1 MFLSVRSAVQ
11 TCKGWRVAS
20 LLVALW
26 MSVLLAAPALARE
39 HVQRLRPNDAD
50 ARGYNVYLGF
60 GEPPGPDSMDVG
72 LLAPEADGVAEILLT
87 DLPDDVEIQI
97 EMTAYRDGL
106 ESPRSNRIVLPPLTP
121 ASEPASA
128 VPSSSTTRTEPSSG
142 STGTSSVTTTTTA
155 GDTPSSS
162 PTRLTSSGSTGSTPS
177 NGPSALSGKSV
188 KKAQKQLRKAARKVQ
203 KLARKVQKLARKV
216 QKLDTKLQG
225 LEQEQGSLGAAAS
238 SGKLARM
245 NRKIS
250 RAESKISGLMAELTA
265 AQTSVV
271 SLRQRLGS

>member
-1 MFLSVRSAVQ
+1 MFPSVRSAVQ
-11 TCKGWRVAS
+11 TCKDWRVAS

-26 MSVLLAAPALARE
+26 MSVLLAAPALARD
-39 HVQRLRPNDAD
+39 HVQRLLPNDAD

-121 ASEPASA
+121 ANEPASA
-128 VPSSSTTRTEPSSG
+128 GPSSSTTRTEPSSG

-155 GDTPSSS
+155 SNTSSSS

-177 NGPSALSGKSV
+177 NGPSALSGKSA
-188 KKAQKQLRKAARKVQ
+188 KKAQKQLRKAS
-203 KLARKVQKLARKV
+203 RKVQKLARKV

-271 SLRQRLGS
+271 NLTQRLGS